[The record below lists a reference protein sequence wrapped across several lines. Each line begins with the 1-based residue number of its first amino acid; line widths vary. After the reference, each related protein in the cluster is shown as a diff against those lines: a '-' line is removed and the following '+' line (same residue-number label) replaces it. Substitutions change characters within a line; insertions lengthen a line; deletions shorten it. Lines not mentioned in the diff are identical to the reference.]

1 MNYRMT
7 ARLIA
12 IVLRFVALFMLPA
25 LVISLILGE
34 TGAVWGLLITM
45 AVMALLSCLPLP
57 FPPRRQTMYARDGF
71 VVVAMTWFLISLLGA
86 LPFWI
91 SGAIPN
97 YVDCVFETVS
107 GFTTTGASILTDVEA
122 LPKGLLYWRSFTHW
136 AVWAC
141 WCSCWPLP
149 ALLPVPATVCTS
161 CAPNPPGRR

>member
-57 FPPRRQTMYARDGF
+57 FPPRRR
-71 VVVAMTWFLISLLGA
+71 
-86 LPFWI
+86 PRR
-91 SGAIPN
+91 P
-97 YVDCVFETVS
+97 
-107 GFTTTGASILTDVEA
+107 
-122 LPKGLLYWRSFTHW
+122 
-136 AVWAC
+136 AC
-141 WCSCWPLP
+141 RGPRGDRAWKS
-149 ALLPVPATVCTS
+149 
-161 CAPNPPGRR
+161 

>member
-97 YVDCVFETVS
+97 LS
-107 GFTTTGASILTDVEA
+107 LI
-122 LPKGLLYWRSFTHW
+122 HI
-136 AVWAC
+136 
-141 WCSCWPLP
+141 
-149 ALLPVPATVCTS
+149 
-161 CAPNPPGRR
+161 

>member
-57 FPPRRQTMYARDGF
+57 FPPRRQTIGLSE
-71 VVVAMTWFLISLLGA
+71 VFLMQAEQLTV
-86 LPFWI
+86 PPHP
-91 SGAIPN
+91 AIIAQHS
-97 YVDCVFETVS
+97 DCRAF
-107 GFTTTGASILTDVEA
+107 
-122 LPKGLLYWRSFTHW
+122 
-136 AVWAC
+136 
-141 WCSCWPLP
+141 
-149 ALLPVPATVCTS
+149 
-161 CAPNPPGRR
+161 

>member
-122 LPKGLLYWRSFTHW
+122 LPKGLLYWRRW
-136 AVWAC
+136 W
-141 WCSCWPLP
+141 
-149 ALLPVPATVCTS
+149 
-161 CAPNPPGRR
+161 